1 MEYFSLQE
9 LNLPRDIWSPFAAH
23 HQALRYRPG
32 QIIYLQGTTAGHFYY
47 LKSGRV
53 KTYSSS
59 EEGAER
65 VLNIYHSGSLFG
77 EASFFDEL
85 PRVSSAIAM
94 TECAIIPI
102 DRKMAVDE
110 MSANPELALA
120 LLKYLAR
127 TVRLLSSQVDN
138 MAFLRADQRLA
149 QYLLTLPREEDGLV
163 RCSQEELAAAVS
175 ASRVTV
181 NRTLQRFARAGL
193 VETEYGGVRILNPQ
207 GLAEC

>member
-9 LNLPRDIWSPFAAH
+9 LNLPKDIWTPFAAH
-23 HQALRYRPG
+23 HQARRYRPG
-32 QIIYLQGTTAGHFYY
+32 QIIYLQDTTAGHFYY

-59 EEGAER
+59 QEGVER

-85 PRVSSAIAM
+85 PRVSSAVAM

-102 DRKMAVDE
+102 DRQMAAEE

-149 QYLLTLPREEDGLV
+149 QYLLTLPREADGLV
-163 RCSQEELAAAVS
+163 RCSQEELAAAIS

-181 NRTLQRFARAGL
+181 NRTLQRFAQAGL

-207 GLAEC
+207 GLADC